1 MTCGACFTA
10 IMGVAI
16 IFVHTSVPET
26 KGKTTEEILGSS
38 AMSPLLA
45 GELYQ
50 VIIHIDE
57 GD

>member
-1 MTCGACFTA
+1 
-10 IMGVAI
+10 MGVAI